1 VSSDTI
7 AAVASAPARGALGIV
22 RVSGPLVP
30 TIAREILGFTPV
42 PRRAHRARFL
52 DARGESIDEG
62 IALYFPRPASFTGE
76 EVLELQGHGGI
87 VVMDLLLRRV
97 LALGARAARPGEF
110 SERAYLNGKMDVAQ
124 AEAVA
129 DLIDAG
135 TEAAARAAVRSMRG
149 EFSARIGELKSLIT
163 DLRVQ
168 AEAAIDFPDED
179 IDFLQAP
186 AITSRLA
193 RVLEAFDAIESAA
206 RQGTLLRDG
215 LTVVIAGRPNA
226 GKSSLLN
233 ALAGDD
239 VAIVTASPGT
249 TRDVLR
255 QTLSLDGLPV
265 NLVDTAGLRT
275 ALDTAEQE
283 GIRRAR
289 GEMQRADRILYV
301 IDASDA
307 PEPPADAGDLPAGV
321 PVTAILN
328 KIDLIG
334 ERPRLVAAGRV
345 PRIYLSA
352 RTQDGIDLLRTHLKE
367 SAGYQDAQSGAL
379 AARRRHLDALAR
391 ARELVGSAAAA
402 REECRPFELFAE
414 DLRLAQRALGEIT
427 GEFSSED
434 LLGAIFS
441 SFCIGK

>member
-1 VSSDTI
+1 VSIPTDTI
-7 AAVASAPARGALGIV
+7 VAIASAPARGALGIV
-22 RVSGPLVP
+22 RISGPRVP
-30 TIAREILGFTPV
+30 GIALELLGFAPT

-52 DARGESIDEG
+52 DARGEPIDEG
-62 IALYFPRPASFTGE
+62 IVLYFPRPASFTGE
-76 EVLELQGHGGI
+76 EILELQGHGGI
-87 VVMDLLLRRV
+87 VVMDLVLKRV

-110 SERAYLNGKMDVAQ
+110 SERAYLNGKMDIAQ

-135 TEAAARAAVRSMRG
+135 TAAAARAAVRSMRG
-149 EFSARIGELKSLIT
+149 EFSRRIVLLQSLIT
-163 DLRVQ
+163 DLRVH

-193 RVLEAFDAIESAA
+193 QVQDAFEAIEGAA
-206 RQGTLLRDG
+206 RQGALLREG
-215 LTVVIAGRPNA
+215 WTVVIAGKPNA

-233 ALAGDD
+233 ALAGDE
-239 VAIVTASPGT
+239 VAIVTPSPGT

-255 QTLSLDGLPV
+255 QHLCIDGLPV

-275 ALDTAEQE
+275 AYDMAEKE

-301 IDASDA
+301 IDASVEK
-307 PEPPADAGDLPAGV
+307 PSQDAGDLPAGV
-321 PVTAILN
+321 PRTLIFN
-328 KIDLIG
+328 KIDLTAESARMI
-334 ERPRLVAAGRV
+334 AGSA
-345 PRIYLSA
+345 PQIHLSA
-352 RTQDGIDLLRTHLKE
+352 RTGEGMDLLREHLKE
-367 SAGYQDAQSGAL
+367 SAGYQGDDGGAL

-391 ARELVGSAAAA
+391 ARELVASAAAA
-402 REECRPFELFAE
+402 GREHRPFELFAE
-414 DLRLAQRALGEIT
+414 DLRLAQQALGEVT
-427 GEFSSED
+427 GEFSNED
-434 LLGAIFS
+434 LLAAIFS